1 MVPWYL
7 PHVCQILT
15 ISTFA
20 ASTRL
25 SNTYYHSTFAA
36 STLIILFSR
45 NVENLKFCFLKE
57 RKFSMKILN
66 LQEYF
71 ICWNFKFQILMNYL
85 TNMSQSCQGL
95 TTVITFE
102 IFISTN
108 KIFLKTQ
115 YFPSQFFLRIFF
127 WVKSS
132 SFLKII

>member
-20 ASTRL
+20 AST
-25 SNTYYHSTFAA
+25 
-36 STLIILFSR
+36 LIILFSR
-45 NVENLKFCFLKE
+45 NVENLRICFLKE

-71 ICWNFKFQILMNYL
+71 ICWNFKSQILMNYL

-108 KIFLKTQ
+108 KIFLKIQ
-115 YFPSQFFLRIFF
+115 YFPSQFFFKEKF
-127 WVKSS
+127 CVKNST
-132 SFLKII
+132 FLKIIYFSIEAGKVVR